1 MKKKLIRNKIFYYFY
16 KILKIYRNR
25 KPSIH
30 YGEFGEDIL
39 VNRILKNLET
49 GKYVDV
55 GCYHPY
61 KGSLTA
67 QLYKKGWKGI
77 NIDLSKSSIDLFNL
91 VRKEDINLNL
101 AVSDFNGQT
110 SYFENSPINQ
120 QNSLIKNNDNQ
131 KKIKIDCK
139 NLNLIL
145 KENKFEKF
153 EYLNIDVEGSE
164 QNVINGINL
173 SKYRPMLITIENNNL
188 HINDYIESETYKI
201 LIKNNYTFI
210 SKTGVTNFFL
220 KNEYAKNFLKLIS
233 I

>member
-1 MKKKLIRNKIFYYFY
+1 MKKKLIKNKIFYYFY

-67 QLYKKGWKGI
+67 KLYKKGWKGI

-91 VRKEDINLNL
+91 VRKKDINLNL

-110 SYFENSPINQ
+110 SYFENSAINQ
-120 QNSLIKNNDNQ
+120 QNSLIKNNDKQ

-145 KENKFEKF
+145 EENKFEKF

-173 SKYRPMLITIENNNL
+173 SKYRPILITIENNNL

-201 LIKNNYTFI
+201 LIKNNYTLSAKQELQI
-210 SKTGVTNFFL
+210 FF
-220 KNEYAKNFLKLIS
+220 
-233 I
+233 

>member
-145 KENKFEKF
+145 EENKFEKF

-173 SKYRPMLITIENNNL
+173 SKYRPILITIENNNL

>member
-1 MKKKLIRNKIFYYFY
+1 MKKKLIKNKIFYYFY

-39 VNRILKNLET
+39 INRILKNLET

-145 KENKFEKF
+145 EENKFEKF
-153 EYLNIDVEGSE
+153 EYLNIDVEGNE

-173 SKYRPMLITIENNNL
+173 SKYRPILITIENNNL

-220 KNEYAKNFLKLIS
+220 KNEYAKNFSKLIS

>member
-1 MKKKLIRNKIFYYFY
+1 MKKKLIKNKIFYYFY

-67 QLYKKGWKGI
+67 QLYKKGWNGI

-145 KENKFEKF
+145 EENKFEKF

-173 SKYRPMLITIENNNL
+173 SKYRPILITIENNNL

>member
-16 KILKIYRNR
+16 KLLKIYRNR

-39 VNRILKNLET
+39 VNRILKNLEI

-91 VRKEDINLNL
+91 VRKKDINLNL

-145 KENKFEKF
+145 EENKFEKF

-173 SKYRPMLITIENNNL
+173 SKYRPILITIENNNL

-220 KNEYAKNFLKLIS
+220 KNEYAKNFLKIIS

>member
-1 MKKKLIRNKIFYYFY
+1 MKKKLIKNKIFYYFY

-39 VNRILKNLET
+39 INRILKNLET

-145 KENKFEKF
+145 EENKFEKF

-173 SKYRPMLITIENNNL
+173 SKYRPILITIENNNL

-220 KNEYAKNFLKLIS
+220 KNEYAKNFLKIIS

>member
-131 KKIKIDCK
+131 KKIEIDCK

-145 KENKFEKF
+145 EENKFEKF

-173 SKYRPMLITIENNNL
+173 SKYSPILITIENNNL

-220 KNEYAKNFLKLIS
+220 KNEYAKNFLKIIS

>member
-1 MKKKLIRNKIFYYFY
+1 MKKKLIKNKIFYYFY

-131 KKIKIDCK
+131 KKIEIDCK

-145 KENKFEKF
+145 EENKFEKF

-173 SKYRPMLITIENNNL
+173 SKYSPILITIENNNL

>member
-1 MKKKLIRNKIFYYFY
+1 MKKKLIKNKIFYYFY

-145 KENKFEKF
+145 EENKFEKF

-173 SKYRPMLITIENNNL
+173 SKYRPILITIENNNL